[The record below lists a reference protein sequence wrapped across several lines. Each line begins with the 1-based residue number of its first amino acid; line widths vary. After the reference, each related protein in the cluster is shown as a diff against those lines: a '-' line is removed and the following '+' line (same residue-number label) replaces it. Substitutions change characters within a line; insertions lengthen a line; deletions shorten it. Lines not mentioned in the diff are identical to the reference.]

1 MKQKDLFTAVLS
13 VAAAALIV
21 LGVRAGTAGLAAQNA
36 QAELNTALAFLL
48 PESKTFSQEV
58 YDGTDE
64 AIRAVYKGE
73 TGYVVE
79 TCTAGYAGDIVLLVG
94 VDNDGTVTGLTV
106 RQMEETWGLGARA
119 LTDADFLIQFLGTN
133 GSAEVGT
140 NVDALT
146 GATVSSKAIARGV
159 NAAVGFVTGADTSS
173 SATTWGG

>member
-1 MKQKDLFTAVLS
+1 MKQKNLFIAVLS
-13 VAAAALIV
+13 VAAAALVV
-21 LGVRAGTAGLAAQNA
+21 LGVRTGTAGLAAQNA
-36 QAELNTALAFLL
+36 QAELDAAMAFLL
-48 PESKTFSQEV
+48 PESKTVTPEP
-58 YDGTDE
+58 YDGEDD

-79 TCTAGYAGDIVLLVG
+79 TRTAGYAGDIVLLVG

-106 RQMEETWGLGARA
+106 RQMEETWGLGSRA
-119 LTDADFLIQFLGTN
+119 LTDADFLIQFLGTDGGAEI
-133 GSAEVGT
+133 GS
-140 NVDALT
+140 NVDAIT